1 MIVPDSP
8 GTRRGEGEGGARS
21 SWHADCYVESREV
34 NGMFW
39 NQEEVRGSYLAKGLR
54 FVGDVLGAG
63 DFGCGGEGEGRIEI
77 DGLVQVDSG
86 GKIHGCIEATE
97 ADIAGSVE
105 GDVLTRVR
113 LVLRAPGRLK
123 GDVVSPELV
132 GEPGATILGQIHIA
146 QQEAARGP
154 PPVAAPPLRPTTRW

>member
-1 MIVPDSP
+1 METKPKEKPCPKYRVGINLDE
-8 GTRRGEGEGGARS
+8 GRKGCRGRDYDHHDGQKQKAAGHQNRGERPHDCGLEQRLCQIRRARGGARERGGARS

-63 DFGCGGEGEGRIEI
+63 DFVCDGEVEGRIEI

-97 ADIAGSVE
+97 AD
-105 GDVLTRVR
+105 
-113 LVLRAPGRLK
+113 
-123 GDVVSPELV
+123 
-132 GEPGATILGQIHIA
+132 
-146 QQEAARGP
+146 
-154 PPVAAPPLRPTTRW
+154 